1 MLCHAITAWC
11 GLYDVAIVDIFRL
24 QCVVFSGR
32 VVHSSMEYG
41 AKQMTIRITKIHNPV
56 AAYNRRRPIVERPS
70 KGKGSHNNRQKDE
83 DNAIKYEKDAYKKG
97 E

>member
-1 MLCHAITAWC
+1 
-11 GLYDVAIVDIFRL
+11 
-24 QCVVFSGR
+24 
-32 VVHSSMEYG
+32 
-41 AKQMTIRITKIHNPV
+41 MTIRITRVHNPV
-56 AAYNRRRPIVERPS
+56 AAYNRRRPIVEKPS